1 MKEHATETTKLRNI
15 RKCVLEACEA
25 CEAYHR
31 GVKENGADYKN
42 SATNYNIG
50 G

>member
-1 MKEHATETTKLRNI
+1 MKEHATETRKLRNT
-15 RKCVLEACEA
+15 RKCLLEA
-25 CEAYHR
+25 CEAYHC

-42 SATNYNIG
+42 SATNYDLG